1 MTTFRLP
8 GPYPQ
13 WRSGERVDLG
23 SDGRGSLPARRISR
37 PHPDRNRPRRGRNGR
52 RALGF
57 HNSIASASRGRDG
70 FLRRSRASFATGA
83 RINDALELLS
93 ADADIGRLRPTAAKL
108 TAAILSGESFA
119 DALARHPALFPPMYV
134 ELARV
139 GEASARWS
147 IYWRCSAPNGPA
159 PRRCAGASPMPAQP
173 AIGDDPFER
182 QRAHGAI
189 AEGRHLSCDPRR
201 SMRRTCQRG
210 GNPVPSVWDVLRR
223 HDFPRAARR
232 GLRSPHRLAKRGNR
246 GCSSQSSLSASPPR
260 RI

>member
-1 MTTFRLP
+1 MAKWRAGRSRL
-8 GPYPQ
+8 
-13 WRSGERVDLG
+13 
-23 SDGRGSLPARRISR
+23 RRPRKSPSASNISASS
-37 PHPDRNRPRRGRNGR
+37 DRNRPRRGRNGR

-70 FLRRSRASFATGA
+70 FHRRPRASFANGRPHQRCP
-83 RINDALELLS
+83 RIIVRRRGYRPAAAN
-93 ADADIGRLRPTAAKL
+93 GRQAHRGHSLGRK
-108 TAAILSGESFA
+108 FR
-119 DALARHPALFPPMYV
+119 ALARHPALFPPMYV
-134 ELARV
+134 ELGRV

-147 IYWRCSAPNGPA
+147 IYWRGSAPNGPA

-232 GLRSPHRLAKRGNR
+232 GLRSPHRLAKRGIEVVPAKA
-246 GCSSQSSLSASPPR
+246 L
-260 RI
+260 

>member
-1 MTTFRLP
+1 MTTFRYRALTP
-8 GPYPQ
+8 NGEVA
-13 WRSGERVDLG
+13 SGSISAPTAAEVSQRVEYLG
-23 SDGRGSLPARRISR
+23 LIPIETVRDEGGTGGARWDFTILSR
-37 PHPDRNRPRRGRNGR
+37 PRPEDVTVFTGDL
-52 RALGF
+52 APL
-57 HNSIASASRGRDG
+57 
-70 FLRRSRASFATGA
+70 LQTGA

-210 GNPVPSVWDVLRR
+210 GSPVPSVWDVLRR